1 MQIEIHPNKEILS
14 QTAALKAADILR
26 KTIDRQG
33 SATLVAATG
42 SSQFGFLDLLT
53 KAGGIYWSRTVVFHL
68 DEYIGLLESHPAS
81 FRHYLNERL
90 VEKVN
95 PGHVY
100 LIQGD
105 VPNPRVECTRLNHL
119 IHQYPVDVAFLGI
132 GENGHL
138 AFNDPPADFETRD
151 PFIIV
156 NLDDR
161 CRQQQVDEGWFKN
174 LAEVPAQAITMSI
187 RQIMKA
193 GTIIC
198 CVPDRRK
205 AQAVHDCFT
214 GRVSPKH
221 PASILRQ
228 HENAFVY
235 LDRESASLLK

>member
-14 QTAALKAADILR
+14 QAAALKAADILR

-33 SATLVAATG
+33 SAVFVAATG

-53 KAGGIYWSRTVVFHL
+53 KARGIDWSRTVMFHL

-81 FRHYLNERL
+81 FRHYLNKHL

-119 IHQYPVDVAFLGI
+119 IRQYAVDVAFLGI

-151 PFIIV
+151 PFIVV

-174 LAEVPAQAITMSI
+174 LTEVPRQAITMSI

-198 CVPDRRK
+198 SASELRK

-214 GRVSPKH
+214 GRIDPKH

-228 HENAFVY
+228 HNNAFVY
-235 LDRESASLLK
+235 LDREAASLLK